1 MVLHFEDLIF
11 LTLFRNIFND
21 YFFFAAEEA
30 LCSNLTDDTVL
41 EVARFASLHN
51 GFAAKNFAINCIVSN
66 FSTIIKRDEWR
77 AFVKDNL
84 DLIHEIHTRLAL
96 KLSSQI
102 FLQSDDDDRFLN
114 PDSYGVRL
122 SSTAQANCESIRR
135 SAIFQPR
142 T

>member
-1 MVLHFEDLIF
+1 M
-11 LTLFRNIFND
+11 
-21 YFFFAAEEA
+21 
-30 LCSNLTDDTVL
+30 TDDTVL